1 MRILQVHNSYQRR
14 GGEDTVVAAEAAL
27 LRHHGNDVEQLIVSN
42 DQISG
47 FRSKVSAAL
56 SLAYSSR
63 STQLVSTRVREFR
76 PDIVHFHNLFP
87 LLTPAVYDAC
97 WDAGIPTVQTLHN
110 FRLGCINGMLLRD
123 GAICEKCWGG
133 NPLWGA
139 LHRCYRNSTLGSAAT
154 AFALSRQH
162 ARKTYHSKVA
172 RFIALT
178 VFAKRKFADLGL
190 PEHRIV
196 VKSNFVSEL
205 NGKEDVNGPRH
216 GALFVGRLSAEK
228 GISELVDLWREI
240 DYPLTVVG
248 EGPLERE
255 AKAASPPHVRYTGF
269 LSPEQVR
276 QAMRRSAFLVF
287 PSRWYE
293 GLPMVIIEAFA
304 CGLPVLG
311 SALGGTAEL
320 LATGEGGW
328 LMSPNSPSQWPQ
340 LVRGILAEPSAL
352 NEKQLSARRLF
363 EREYSPTVNYH
374 QLISIYNGARAE
386 FHSAWS

>member
-1 MRILQVHNSYQRR
+1 MRVLQVHNSYQHR

-27 LRHHGNDVEQLIVSN
+27 LRQHGNDVEQLIVSN

-47 FRSKVSAAL
+47 FRHKMSTVL
-56 SLAYSSR
+56 SLAYSRQSKELM
-63 STQLVSTRVREFR
+63 SARVREFR

-87 LLTPAVYDAC
+87 LLTPSVYDAC
-97 WDAGIPTVQTLHN
+97 WDSRIPTVQTLHN

-123 GAICEKCWGG
+123 GVICEKCWGG

-139 LHRCYRNSTLGSAAT
+139 IHRCYRNSALGSAA
-154 AFALSRQH
+154 AAVALSRQH
-162 ARKTYHSKVA
+162 ARRTYHNKVA

-178 VFAKRKFADLGL
+178 AFAKRKFANLGL

-196 VKSNFVSEL
+196 VKSNFVSDPE
-205 NGKEDVNGPRH
+205 GKDDFNERRQ
-216 GALFVGRLSAEK
+216 GALFVGRLSEEK
-228 GISELVDLWREI
+228 GIPELIDLWREI
-240 DYPLTVVG
+240 DYPLTIVG
-248 EGPLERE
+248 EGPLEAR
-255 AKAASPPHVRYTGF
+255 AKAASPPHIRYTGF
-269 LSPEQVR
+269 LTPDQVR
-276 QAMRRSAFLVF
+276 QTMRRSAFLVF

-304 CGLPVLG
+304 SGLPVLG

-328 LMSPNSPSQWPQ
+328 LMPPNETSEWPQ
-340 LVRGILAEPSAL
+340 LVRDILTEPGAL

-363 EREYSPTVNYH
+363 EREFSATVNYR
-374 QLISIYNGARAE
+374 QLVSIYNDAKAE
-386 FHSAWS
+386 FQSAWS